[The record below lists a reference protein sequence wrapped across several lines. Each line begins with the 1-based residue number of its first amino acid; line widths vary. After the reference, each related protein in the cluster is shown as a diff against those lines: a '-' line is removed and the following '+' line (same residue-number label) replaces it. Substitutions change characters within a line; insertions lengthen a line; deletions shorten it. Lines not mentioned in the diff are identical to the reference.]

1 MKEFENKK
9 DGFDGEVCVVVP
21 PIVVKQNSSEKISGN
36 FYITDIGYFPKA
48 KFHYRQR
55 EQGCAQH
62 ILIHCVDGR
71 GEVSIGKDLYHV
83 QANEYILIPANTPHT
98 YQADHKNPWTIYW
111 IHFNGRNATDIVNGI
126 YKNVL
131 LNKNSFVFG
140 EEMKSIFEK
149 MYTLLLK
156 GYGREIMECIA
167 MTLPYFFSGYL
178 HRELSSNW
186 QMENKGDIINS
197 SILYLKTNF
206 SAKISLK
213 DIADNSNLS
222 VSHFSKLFKM
232 RTGYSP
238 IEYLNH
244 LKVQKACYMLQFSDS
259 RISEISFDLGF
270 EDQYYFSR
278 LFKDHMGVSPS
289 HYRNSVKLDENIIH

>member
-1 MKEFENKK
+1 MKRIENKK

-21 PIVVKQNSSEKISGN
+21 PIVVKQNSLENISGN

-48 KFHYRQR
+48 KFHFRQR
-55 EQGCAQH
+55 EKGCAQH
-62 ILIHCVDGR
+62 ILIHCVDGK
-71 GEVSIGKDLYHV
+71 GEVTIGTDLYCV
-83 QANEYILIPANTPHT
+83 QANEYILIPAHT
-98 YQADHKNPWTIYW
+98 AHAYQADHENPWTIYW
-111 IHFNGRNATDIVNGI
+111 LHVNGRHAADIVNGI
-126 YKNVL
+126 YRNVQIGKNAL
-131 LNKNSFVFG
+131 VFG

-167 MTLPYFFSGYL
+167 MTLPFFLSGYL
-178 HRELSSNW
+178 HREVASNW
-186 QMENKGDIINS
+186 KAETKGDIINS

-206 SAKISLK
+206 SNKISLK
-213 DIADNSNLS
+213 DIANNSNLS

-259 RISEISFDLGF
+259 RISEISFGLGF

-278 LFKDHMGVSPS
+278 LFKAHMGVSPS
-289 HYRNSVKLDENIIH
+289 HYRNSVKVDEHIIH